1 MKIVNAITSVMMI
14 LASLVFFVIVFV
26 TVGTFQLIL
35 SLFS

>member
-1 MKIVNAITSVMMI
+1 MKIVNTIMSAITI
-14 LASLVFFVIVFV
+14 LVSLVFFVIAFI

>member
-1 MKIVNAITSVMMI
+1 MKIVNAIVTVMMT
-14 LASLVFFVIVFV
+14 LVSLVFFVIVFV

>member
-1 MKIVNAITSVMMI
+1 MKIVNAIVSVMMT
-14 LASLVFFVIVFV
+14 LVSLVFFVTVFI